1 MSGVRELLKHLKWV
15 GENMLGGKEVRKK
28 NEGEKKQN
36 RNGETK
42 QPLDVFASRLPQWS
56 PE

>member
-15 GENMLGGKEVRKK
+15 GENLLGGKEVQKK
-28 NEGEKKQN
+28 KMKGKKQN

-42 QPLDVFASRLPQWS
+42 QPRDVFASRLPQWI

>member
-28 NEGEKKQN
+28 KMKGKKNKIEMEKQN
-36 RNGETK
+36 
-42 QPLDVFASRLPQWS
+42 SH
-56 PE
+56 

>member
-28 NEGEKKQN
+28 NEGEKNQN

-42 QPLDVFASRLPQWS
+42 QPLDVFASRLPQWI